1 MAFSIMEL
9 NLSSALFPFPPTS
22 HELQYISV
30 TSGFTRLSMKT
41 KCHVCRGLISSY
53 VNFHY
58 NRTMWSTKLHV
69 KVCRWGGGKEK
80 EPSPLVFSRFKNYFN
95 VVITPSNLW
104 HAEKNINCN
113 QFFSSYLTPSVTSS
127 L

>member
-1 MAFSIMEL
+1 MAHFSMAFSIMEL

-41 KCHVCRGLISSY
+41 KYVCHVCRGLISSY

-69 KVCRWGGGKEK
+69 KVCRWGGGGKGK
-80 EPSPLVFSRFKNYFN
+80 RALSSRFF
-95 VVITPSNLW
+95 TFQEL
-104 HAEKNINCN
+104 
-113 QFFSSYLTPSVTSS
+113 F
-127 L
+127 